1 MHLNEFADP
10 KIYAPPADNMAA
22 ILKQLERIL
31 EDDNAHIRR
40 PRRQPNDKTRTLMD
54 KWRCN
59 GIKRQSRRQHLSIR
73 RSQ

>member
-10 KIYAPPADNMAA
+10 KTYALPADNMRA

-40 PRRQPNDKTRTLMD
+40 PRQPPEKRRKPHGRVATRRD
-54 KWRCN
+54 
-59 GIKRQSRRQHLSIR
+59 
-73 RSQ
+73 

>member
-10 KIYAPPADNMAA
+10 KIYALPADDMAA

-40 PRRQPNDKTRTLMD
+40 PRRQPNDRRRKLD
-54 KWRCN
+54 EWRRD
-59 GIKRQSRRQHLSIR
+59 GAKRQSRRRHLSPL
-73 RSQ
+73 RSR